1 MGCSSI
7 IDYLFILFNYKNLK
21 SKLIE
26 RPKMNHL
33 NNTSKFYLFKLSVP
47 IFFANI
53 AVPMVGLVDTGLM
66 GHLSSEKFLAA
77 ISIATSVVGMVLW
90 SFGFLRMGT
99 VGLISQSLGKND
111 WNEICLIFIRNFI
124 IALLLGILIMLLKN
138 PILLLTEHYFKTSQE
153 TQLLIN
159 KYISIRLLSAPAE
172 LTLYVLV
179 GLFLGLQKTKI
190 ASLGISIFCIG
201 NIILSSIFVIH
212 FNLEIIGAAIGTV
225 ISAYVT
231 VIIFLLFSFF
241 LLKNKFNIKLTSTRI
256 FNAKKMLQLFNINF
270 DIFIRT
276 IFLTFSFLWVTYQ
289 SAKLGENYLAVN
301 TILMQFIMLASFF
314 LDAYAFSTEAVIG
327 YTIGKKSDKSFL
339 QVVKNSFQLSIIS
352 GLIISFLYLISFKV
366 IVNQLT
372 DLDYLRYLA
381 FNYFIWVVVIP
392 PVASLCYQFDGIF
405 IGASQTAEMR
415 NGMVISVIIF
425 ITSSHFL
432 VNNFGNHG
440 LWLALLFFMIM
451 RSITLN
457 YYFKN
462 ILKRF

>member
-1 MGCSSI
+1 MKHTKNITKS
-7 IDYLFILFNYKNLK
+7 YLF
-21 SKLIE
+21 
-26 RPKMNHL
+26 R
-33 NNTSKFYLFKLSVP
+33 LSIP
-47 IFFANI
+47 IFFSNLAI
-53 AVPMVGLVDTGLM
+53 PLVGLVDTGLM

-77 ISIATSVVGMVLW
+77 ISIATSVVTMIFW

-99 VGLISQSLGKND
+99 VGLIAQALGKND
-111 WNEICLIFIRNFI
+111 WNEIIFIFVRSLI
-124 IALLLGILIMLLKN
+124 IAFLIGIFIMLLKS
-138 PILLLTEHYFKTSQE
+138 PILFSIEHFFKTSQE

-159 KYISIRLLSAPAE
+159 RYISIRLLSAPAE
-172 LTLYVLV
+172 LILYVLT
-179 GLFLGLQKTKI
+179 GLYLGLQKTKI

-201 NIILSSIFVIH
+201 NIVLSSIFVIH
-212 FNLEIIGAAIGTV
+212 FNLEIAGAAIGTV

-231 VIIFLLFSFF
+231 VIAFLLISFF
-241 LLKNKFNIKLTSTRI
+241 LLKKKFHTNLTSTKI
-256 FNAKKMLQLFNINF
+256 FNTKKILQLFNINF
-270 DIFIRT
+270 DIFIRS

-327 YTIGKKSDKSFL
+327 YAIGKKSEKSFL
-339 QVVKNSFQLSIIS
+339 QVVKNSFQLSIVS
-352 GLIISFLYLISFKV
+352 GLIISFLYFISFKI
-366 IVNQLT
+366 IVSQLT

-381 FNYFIWVVVIP
+381 FNYFIWIVVIP
-392 PVASLCYQFDGIF
+392 PIASLCYQFDGIF

-415 NGMVISVIIF
+415 NGMIISVIIF

-457 YYFKN
+457 YSFNK